1 MQIFDQGKFLL
12 KFNRPAIPLKKGC
25 LYQDNSFIIGIIL
38 IIIILFQTSTY
49 SYYSESELSGFIID
63 SETSKPVAN
72 AVIQILNTNYV
83 TTSREDGT
91 FHFVSVKEGAYQL
104 KVTHLAYE
112 EKLIQVELQEY
123 KSHKLAIYLL
133 PRAIALSPVV
143 ISGESKSSLFEE
155 INEISNVLKGKELQ
169 RDMSLTLASTL
180 KNETGLA
187 MRTMGP
193 APARPV
199 IRGLGQNRVL
209 ISEDGNTTTDLSATS
224 PDHAVTIEPFTV
236 ERIEVVRGPKVLLQ
250 TPTTIGGVVNVVR
263 NEIPIEV
270 HNQIHLNLGGYAET
284 VNDGYLGSVVSEIPL
299 DPFAFRIELSKRQ
312 TDDLMTPVGKLE
324 NSYSENFNYGFGTSF
339 VRNWGLIGASFRNFE
354 LEYGVPGGFVGAHP
368 NGVDIELYRRQLNI
382 KSPIYFNDD
391 FFKDLE
397 SNYSYVLYRHKE
409 FESSGRIGAEFKIQT
424 HLGNVNLNHNSLG
437 FLSGGTLGVS
447 FEFREYEVGGF
458 VFNPPSNS
466 FNISAYV
473 FENLTLSRFHFEFSG
488 RLNYDNIK
496 PLEEK
501 PDANIGFIRE
511 RRFNTFSLSFSS
523 LYELTDIVYLGFN
536 LSKSSRV
543 PTIEELY
550 SEGPHLAAYSY
561 EVGNP
566 DLNSESGF
574 GSEFFIYHKFE
585 ELFFSIN
592 VFYNNLNNYIIPR
605 NTGEIN
611 YATFLPI
618 YATTGVRAELYGFE
632 NQIDWKISR
641 LFILNNSISFT
652 RGIFKSG
659 GSLPQI
665 PPLKGLV
672 EVIFNLENLTIGI
685 GTEWAAKQDKVDQFE
700 EPTAGY
706 IIFNNYYQY
715 LVQTGNVVH
724 TISLSIDNILNQEYR
739 NHLSRIKSI
748 LPEAGTNFRLSYR
761 LFI

>member
-1 MQIFDQGKFLL
+1 MGVIF
-12 KFNRPAIPLKKGC
+12 
-25 LYQDNSFIIGIIL
+25 
-38 IIIILFQTSTY
+38 ILFLFTS
-49 SYYSESELSGFIID
+49 SGLSFEINSELTGFVID

-72 AVIQILNTNYV
+72 AVIQILNTELY
-83 TTSREDGT
+83 TTSRENGS
-91 FHFVSVKEGAYQL
+91 FQFLSIEENNYL
-104 KVTHLAYE
+104 IKVTHLSYQ
-112 EKLIQVELQEY
+112 EKLMQIELGQD
-123 KSHKLAIYLL
+123 KTQNLVIYLV
-133 PRAIALSPVV
+133 PRAINLSPVV
-143 ISGESKSSLFEE
+143 VTGEVKPTLFDE
-155 INEISNVLKGKELQ
+155 INELSNVLKGKELQ
-169 RDMSLTLASTL
+169 RDLSLTLASTL

-187 MRTMGP
+187 MRSMGP

-199 IRGLGQNRVL
+199 MRGLGQNRVL
-209 ISEDGNTTTDLSATS
+209 ISEDGTTTTDLSATS

-250 TPTTIGGVVNVVR
+250 TPTTIGGVVNVIR
-263 NEIPIEV
+263 NEIPTEV
-270 HNQIHLNLGGYAET
+270 HNQIHLNFGGYGET
-284 VNDGYLGSVVSEIPL
+284 VNDGYLGSIVSEIPL
-299 DPFAFRIELSKRQ
+299 DPFAFRFEFSKRQ
-312 TDDLMTPVGKLE
+312 TDDLMTPVGELE
-324 NSYSENFNYGFGTSF
+324 NSYSENLNYSVGTSF
-339 VRNWGLIGASFRNFE
+339 VKDWGFIGTSFRSFE

-368 NGVDIELYRRQLNI
+368 DGVDIELYRRQLNI
-382 KSPIYFNDD
+382 KSPINFNDD

-397 SNYSYVLYRHKE
+397 SNYSFVLYRHKE

-437 FLSGGTLGVS
+437 FLSGGTFGVS

-466 FNISAYV
+466 FNISGYL
-473 FENLTLSRFHFEFSG
+473 FETFNLNRFHFEFSG

-501 PDANIGFIRE
+501 PDANIGYIRE
-511 RRFNTFSLSFSS
+511 RQFNTFSLSVSS
-523 LYELTDIVYLGFN
+523 LYELTDIVFLGIN

-543 PTIEELY
+543 PTIEELF

-561 EVGNP
+561 EIGNP
-566 DLNSESGF
+566 DLNAESGF

-585 ELFFSIN
+585 KLFFSIN

-618 YATTGVRAELYGFE
+618 YATTGVGAEFYGIE

-641 LFILNNSISFT
+641 LFTLNNSISFT

-665 PPLKGLV
+665 PPLKGLL
-672 EVIFNLENLTIGI
+672 ELIFNLEHISIGL
-685 GTEWAAKQDKVDQFE
+685 GTEWAAEQNKVDQFE

-706 IIFNNYYQY
+706 VIFNNYYQY
-715 LVQTGNVVH
+715 LFQTGEAVH

>member
-1 MQIFDQGKFLL
+1 MKRFLSINGHSRFMGVIF
-12 KFNRPAIPLKKGC
+12 
-25 LYQDNSFIIGIIL
+25 
-38 IIIILFQTSTY
+38 ILFLFTS
-49 SYYSESELSGFIID
+49 SGLSFEINSELTGFVID

-72 AVIQILNTNYV
+72 AVIQILNTELY
-83 TTSREDGT
+83 TTSRENGS
-91 FHFVSVKEGAYQL
+91 FQFLSIEENNYL
-104 KVTHLAYE
+104 IKVTHLSYQ
-112 EKLIQVELQEY
+112 EKLMQIELGQD
-123 KSHKLAIYLL
+123 KTQNLVIYLV
-133 PRAIALSPVV
+133 PRAINLSPVV
-143 ISGESKSSLFEE
+143 VTGEVKPTLFDE
-155 INEISNVLKGKELQ
+155 INELSNVLKGKELQ
-169 RDMSLTLASTL
+169 RDLSLTLASTL

-187 MRTMGP
+187 MRSMGP

-199 IRGLGQNRVL
+199 MRGLGQNRVL
-209 ISEDGNTTTDLSATS
+209 ISEDGTTTTDLSATS

-250 TPTTIGGVVNVVR
+250 TPTTIGGVVNVIR
-263 NEIPIEV
+263 NEIPTEV
-270 HNQIHLNLGGYAET
+270 HNQIHLNFGGYGET
-284 VNDGYLGSVVSEIPL
+284 VNDGYLGSIVSEIPL
-299 DPFAFRIELSKRQ
+299 DPFAFRFEFSKRQ
-312 TDDLMTPVGKLE
+312 TDDLMTPVGELE
-324 NSYSENFNYGFGTSF
+324 NSYSENLNYSVGTSF
-339 VRNWGLIGASFRNFE
+339 VKDWGFIGTSFRSFE

-368 NGVDIELYRRQLNI
+368 DGVDIELYRRQLNI
-382 KSPIYFNDD
+382 KSPINFNDD

-397 SNYSYVLYRHKE
+397 SNYSFVLYRHKE

-437 FLSGGTLGVS
+437 FLSGGTFGVS

-466 FNISAYV
+466 FNISGYL
-473 FENLTLSRFHFEFSG
+473 FETFNLNRFHFEFSG

-501 PDANIGFIRE
+501 PDANIGYIRE
-511 RRFNTFSLSFSS
+511 RQFNTFSLSVSS
-523 LYELTDIVYLGFN
+523 LYELTDIVFLGIN

-543 PTIEELY
+543 PTIEELF

-561 EVGNP
+561 EIGNP
-566 DLNSESGF
+566 DLNAESGF

-585 ELFFSIN
+585 KLFFSIN

-618 YATTGVRAELYGFE
+618 YATTGVGAEFYGIE

-641 LFILNNSISFT
+641 LFTLNNSISFT

-665 PPLKGLV
+665 PPLKGLL
-672 EVIFNLENLTIGI
+672 ELIFNLEHISIGL
-685 GTEWAAKQDKVDQFE
+685 GTEWAAEQNKVDQFE

-706 IIFNNYYQY
+706 VIFNNYYQY
-715 LVQTGNVVH
+715 LFQTGEAVH

>member
-1 MQIFDQGKFLL
+1 MKH
-12 KFNRPAIPLKKGC
+12 R
-25 LYQDNSFIIGIIL
+25 IL
-38 IIIILFQTSTY
+38 IKDNFLIKEVILFLIISLSTHAHP
-49 SYYSESELSGFIID
+49 SALKSDLSGFIID

-72 AVIQILNTNYV
+72 AVIQILNTELY
-83 TTSREDGT
+83 TTSRENGS
-91 FHFVSVKEGAYQL
+91 FQFLSIEENNYL
-104 KVTHLAYE
+104 IKVTHISYQ
-112 EKLIQVELQEY
+112 EKLLQIDLGREKIQNLV
-123 KSHKLAIYLL
+123 IYLI
-133 PRAIALSPVV
+133 PRAINLSPVV
-143 ISGESKSSLFEE
+143 VTGEVKPTLFDE
-155 INEISNVLKGKELQ
+155 INELSNVLKGKELQ
-169 RDMSLTLASTL
+169 RDLSLTLASTL

-187 MRTMGP
+187 MRSMGP

-209 ISEDGNTTTDLSATS
+209 ISEDGITTTDLSATS
-224 PDHAVTIEPFTV
+224 PDHAVTLEPFTV
-236 ERIEVVRGPKVLLQ
+236 DRIEVVRGPKVLLQ

-263 NEIPIEV
+263 NEIPVEV
-270 HNQIHLNLGGYAET
+270 HNQIHLNLGGYAESA
-284 VNDGYLGSVVSEIPL
+284 NDGYLGSIVSEIPV
-299 DPFAFRIELSKRQ
+299 DPFAFRLELSKRK
-312 TDDLMTPVGKLE
+312 TDDLMTPVGELE
-324 NSYSENFNYGFGTSF
+324 NSYSENLNYSVGTSF
-339 VRNWGLIGASFRNFE
+339 IKNWGFIGASFRNFE

-368 NGVDIELYRRQLNI
+368 NGVDIEIYRRQLNI

-397 SNYSYVLYRHKE
+397 SNYSFVLYRHKE

-437 FLSGGTLGVS
+437 FLSGGTFGVS

-466 FNISAYV
+466 LNISWYL
-473 FENLTLSRFHFEFSG
+473 FENFNLNRFHFEFSG

-501 PDANIGFIRE
+501 PDANIGYIRE
-511 RRFNTFSLSFSS
+511 RQFNTFSLSVSS
-523 LYELTDIVYLGFN
+523 LYELTNIVFLGIN

-543 PTIEELY
+543 PTIEELF

-561 EVGNP
+561 EIGNP
-566 DLNSESGF
+566 DLIAESGF

-585 ELFFSIN
+585 KLFFSLN
-592 VFYNNLNNYIIPR
+592 VFYNNLDNYIIPR

-618 YATTGVRAELYGFE
+618 YATTGVGAEFYGIE
-632 NQIDWKISR
+632 NQIDWKISE
-641 LFILNNSISFT
+641 LFTLNNSFSYT
-652 RGIFKSG
+652 RGIFKAG

-665 PPLKGLV
+665 PPLKGLL
-672 EVIFNLENLTIGI
+672 ELIFNLENMTIGL
-685 GTEWAAKQDKVDQFE
+685 GTEWAAEQDKLDQFE

-715 LVQTGNVVH
+715 LLQTGQAVH
-724 TISLSIDNILNQEYR
+724 TISLSIDNILNKEYR

-748 LPEAGTNFRLSYR
+748 LPEAGINFRLSYR